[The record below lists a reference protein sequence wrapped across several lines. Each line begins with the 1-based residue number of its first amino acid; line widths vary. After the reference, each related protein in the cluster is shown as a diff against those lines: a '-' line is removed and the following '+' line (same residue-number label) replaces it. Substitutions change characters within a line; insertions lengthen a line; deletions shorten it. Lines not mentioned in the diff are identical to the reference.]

1 MHKIEIRFFGQL
13 TDLTKSEVIFL
24 EDLSDTEQVK
34 KRVLELYPALATT
47 SFMMALNN
55 TMIKEKMNIDSNSV
69 IAFMPPFSGG

>member
-34 KRVLELYPALATT
+34 KRVLELYPSLAITT
-47 SFMMALNN
+47 FMMALNN
-55 TMIKEKMNIDSNSV
+55 TMIKEKMNVDANSV

>member
-47 SFMMALNN
+47 TFMMALNN
-55 TMIKEKMNIDSNSV
+55 TMIKEKMNVDANSV

>member
-55 TMIKEKMNIDSNSV
+55 TMIKEKMNVDSNSV